1 MTCSKLYE
9 IKIKYSKNLQSQRTK
24 DEKKTSFN
32 FALIIYIRVQQWNLI
47 VHPPPLYYLAQE
59 SSKNL
64 QFIGICY
71 SLSFL
76 LWFKAL
82 H

>member
-24 DEKKTSFN
+24 DKKKTSFN

-64 QFIGICY
+64 EFIGICY

>member
-32 FALIIYIRVQQWNLI
+32 IALIIYIRVQQWNLI

-64 QFIGICY
+64 EFIGICY

>member
-32 FALIIYIRVQQWNLI
+32 FALIIYIRVQQRNLI

-76 LWFKAL
+76 L
-82 H
+82 

>member
-24 DEKKTSFN
+24 DKKKTSFN

-59 SSKNL
+59 SSKN
-64 QFIGICY
+64 
-71 SLSFL
+71 
-76 LWFKAL
+76 
-82 H
+82 